1 MSEEKNKNQQ
11 DLNMC
16 GDIGCEKSDDLKN
29 CEKEQ
34 GEFRDDGLEN
44 DQNNELEK
52 LKVAFEALKDRLY
65 RENADFENSK
75 KRMQK
80 DLKMAVDY
88 ANEDFAKDMLPVIDA
103 LDAAL
108 NIDVKDN
115 EFAVQIKDGV
125 KQCVAILLKNFEKH
139 GITPIDASGKF
150 DHNIHNAV
158 SQIEVEG
165 KESGDIVQVY
175 QKGYMYKGRVLR
187 AAMVVVAK

>member
-34 GEFRDDGLEN
+34 GEFRDDDLEDN
-44 DQNNELEK
+44 QDNEAEN
-52 LKVAFEALKDRLY
+52 LKDRLY

-103 LDAAL
+103 LEAAL

-139 GITPIDASGKF
+139 GITPINASGKF